1 MILEALYNGELYP
14 AENIVP
20 KTDKF
25 RQASAEVSRVMTY
38 FEGKLNKEDYV
49 LLIISAIFI
58 FC

>member
-25 RQASAEVSRVMTY
+25 RR
-38 FEGKLNKEDYV
+38 
-49 LLIISAIFI
+49 LIA
-58 FC
+58 